1 MSAADRQ
8 PTGSRPPAVGRP
20 AADRRPQPTPVYQ
33 RPLPASWW
41 LTNRN
46 YFFYVVRELTA
57 LFIAL
62 FLLLYLYG
70 ILQLER
76 GPEAYAAFVRLVR
89 SPGMLFFNAVALVLA
104 VYHTVTWFTLAPRL
118 QKLLPA
124 GREAPPGAVLAGS
137 LLAWLVLSAVIGWG
151 LLRG

>member
-1 MSAADRQ
+1 MSA
-8 PTGSRPPAVGRP
+8 TE
-20 AADRRPQPTPVYQ
+20 RPQPTPVYSQ
-33 RPLPASWW
+33 PLPATWW
-41 LTNRN
+41 LTNRH

-76 GPEAYAAFVRLVR
+76 GPEAYAAFLRLLR
-89 SPGMLFFNAVALVLA
+89 SPGVVFFNVVALLLA
-104 VYHTVTWFTLAPRL
+104 VYHTVTWFSLTPRL
-118 QKLLPA
+118 QKLLGA
-124 GREAPPGAVLAGS
+124 GRGAPDGAVLSGS
-137 LLAWLVLSAVIGWG
+137 LVAWLLLSALIGWG

>member
-8 PTGSRPPAVGRP
+8 PTGSRPSAVG
-20 AADRRPQPTPVYQ
+20 RPQPTPVYR

-89 SPGMLFFNAVALVLA
+89 SPGMLLFNVVALVLA

-124 GREAPPGAVLAGS
+124 GREAPPGAVLGGS